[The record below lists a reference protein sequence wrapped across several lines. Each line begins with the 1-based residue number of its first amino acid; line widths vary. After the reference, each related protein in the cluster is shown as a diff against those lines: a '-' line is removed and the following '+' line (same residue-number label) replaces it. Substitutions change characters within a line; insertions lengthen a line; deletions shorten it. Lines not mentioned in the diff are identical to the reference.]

1 MLSFLSQPDFG
12 EISEELMA
20 RRAQR
25 EKDEQAR
32 RDQLAREYAKANRE
46 KEERLA
52 QELAVSE
59 APF

>member
-1 MLSFLSQPDFG
+1 
-12 EISEELMA
+12 MA

-25 EKDEQAR
+25 EKEEQAR

-59 APF
+59 MFF